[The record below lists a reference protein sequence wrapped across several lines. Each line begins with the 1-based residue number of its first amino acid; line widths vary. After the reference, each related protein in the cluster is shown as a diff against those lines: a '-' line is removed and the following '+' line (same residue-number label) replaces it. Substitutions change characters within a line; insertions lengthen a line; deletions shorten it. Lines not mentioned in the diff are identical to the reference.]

1 MKYIFE
7 KINALHPIARF
18 TLSAGLVTV
27 LMFCFVLLSYVC
39 RADSLLFCLELVEC
53 IPALA
58 VSVPIVFG
66 GAVAI
71 DAVLK
76 GK

>member
-1 MKYIFE
+1 MKYIFK
-7 KINALHPIARF
+7 KINTLHPIARF
-18 TLSAGLVTV
+18 ALSAGLVTI
-27 LMFCFVLLSYVC
+27 LFFCFVLLSYVC
-39 RADSLLFCLELVEC
+39 RTDSLLFCLELVEC

-66 GAVAI
+66 GTIAL